1 MDQKLLKIFAEEAGE
16 ILEALEAGL
25 LALEGGGSPETIN
38 SVFRA
43 AHTMK
48 GNAGIVGFENVVEL
62 THVMES
68 LLDRMRQGALQPES
82 SSVGLLLQATDALRE
97 MVQAS
102 VEGGDSSP
110 APEHVL
116 RPLQDL
122 AGHGAQEDAAPPS
135 PSPQSPPPA
144 RKSQV
149 NATRR
154 LHLSIKLQPD
164 LFSTGTDPLQL
175 LTELAELGEVERVIC
190 HAEDLPPL
198 EQIDPFTLYLWW
210 EVWLNTSQPQPT
222 IDNVLMFVRDEG
234 DILCEMAQGPPP
246 NEPAPISLRPQ
257 AESAPAPAS
266 ARSSQ
271 PPASPAS
278 GDSRPAPLAAPTI
291 RVDTDKLD
299 KLVNLVGELAIGVA
313 RASESMDPKSGPEL
327 REAVESMGHISRELQ
342 QQVMRVRM
350 VPVEGTFNRFRR
362 VVRDLSAELGKQI
375 RLEMSGLDTELDKN
389 VAEQIADPLRHLV
402 RNAAVHGL
410 ESPNLRRRMGKPAEG
425 VIWLRAYQQQGRIFI
440 EVADDGRG
448 IDPQRILSKAASLGL
463 PQPENTSSF
472 GEVYELLFHPG
483 FSTTEEVTELSGR
496 GVGLDVV
503 RQNIEALRGT
513 VEVESS
519 LDRGVTFR
527 INLPLTLAI
536 IDGMNVVVGGEV
548 FVLPLL
554 SIVESIRP
562 APEELKSVEGK
573 GELLRYR
580 NSYIPLVRLA
590 RLFCLPG
597 AVTDPC
603 QGLIVI
609 IESLGKRFGLLVD
622 DVLGQRQAV
631 IKSLEQNYQ
640 KVPGVSG
647 ATILGD
653 GRVGLILD
661 ILGLDG
667 LALAGDKG

>member
-1 MDQKLLKIFAEEAGE
+1 M
-16 ILEALEAGL
+16 
-25 LALEGGGSPETIN
+25 
-38 SVFRA
+38 
-43 AHTMK
+43 
-48 GNAGIVGFENVVEL
+48 
-62 THVMES
+62 
-68 LLDRMRQGALQPES
+68 
-82 SSVGLLLQATDALRE
+82 
-97 MVQAS
+97 
-102 VEGGDSSP
+102 
-110 APEHVL
+110 
-116 RPLQDL
+116 
-122 AGHGAQEDAAPPS
+122 
-135 PSPQSPPPA
+135 
-144 RKSQV
+144 
-149 NATRR
+149 
-154 LHLSIKLQPD
+154 
-164 LFSTGTDPLQL
+164 
-175 LTELAELGEVERVIC
+175 
-190 HAEDLPPL
+190 
-198 EQIDPFTLYLWW
+198 
-210 EVWLNTSQPQPT
+210 
-222 IDNVLMFVRDEG
+222 
-234 DILCEMAQGPPP
+234 
-246 NEPAPISLRPQ
+246 SLRPQ

-580 NSYIPLVRLA
+580 NSYLPLVRLA